1 MHPVV
6 LPQYTNALLER
17 LHGASPSITFILPT
31 TYPFQFGAEI
41 SGLLLP
47 KDLPHVLRLQ
57 SLLASPGLAVALPCS
72 RASPWLFDKIKMMST
87 SSYHQLQIVAGISC
101 FALGVPPFLLGS
113 TPPPHKNNKNT
124 NQENNCTA
132 YCAHHVRVKEHG
144 EEKRRRRKKE
154 EKRRKREG
162 DFIKHFPFPAY
173 CTYPFFSIASI
184 RNRSRSFFA

>member
-113 TPPPHKNNKNT
+113 TPPPSQK
-124 NQENNCTA
+124 
-132 YCAHHVRVKEHG
+132 
-144 EEKRRRRKKE
+144 
-154 EKRRKREG
+154 
-162 DFIKHFPFPAY
+162 
-173 CTYPFFSIASI
+173 
-184 RNRSRSFFA
+184 